1 MTNYQQERI
10 PIPTP
15 GSMQQDLLLRT
26 PPFWMIACLIGLVVL
41 SWVPLVLVAKARVTL
56 KDKPR
61 IHLIQD
67 MDNQPRLNTQAASAI
82 FADGR
87 AMRLPVPGTVAR
99 GMAAGD
105 DHYDRG
111 FTLDRN
117 GNSDGD
123 GNGEGAWQ
131 VTYFDGLP
139 ALLRVNERFLM
150 RGQERFNIYC
160 APCHGLDGAGHG
172 PIHQRAIE
180 NEHPAWV
187 PPTSMHTDTVR
198 QRPDGHLYNTIRNGI
213 RNMPGYGS
221 QIAVEDR
228 WAIVAYVRALQRS
241 QQASLD
247 DVPPQERG
255 KLR

>member
-15 GSMQQDLLLRT
+15 GSIQQDLLLRT
-26 PPFWMIACLIGLVVL
+26 PPFWLIACLIGLVVL
-41 SWVPLVLVAKARVTL
+41 SWVPLVLVANARVTL
-56 KDKPR
+56 KSKPR

-67 MDNQPRLNTQAASAI
+67 MDNQPRLNTQAASPL

-87 AMRLPVPGTVAR
+87 SMRPPVAGTVAR
-99 GMAAGD
+99 GMAAVD

-111 FTLDRN
+111 FTLARDKQ
-117 GNSDGD
+117 GQ
-123 GNGEGAWQ
+123 WQ
-131 VTYFDGLP
+131 ITYFDRLP
-139 ALLRVNERFLM
+139 ARLRVDERFLL

-160 APCHGLDGAGHG
+160 APCHGLDGYGNG

-180 NEHPAWV
+180 NEHAAWV
-187 PPTSMHTDTVR
+187 PPTSLHSDAVR
-198 QRPDGHLYNTIRNGI
+198 GRPDGHLYNTIRNGI
-213 RNMPGYGS
+213 RNMPAYGP
-221 QIAVEDR
+221 QIDPDDR

-241 QQASLD
+241 QHATLD